1 MKKSLLLLTLIS
13 SVCLLS
19 DCGGGASTPPPATHF
34 SVVPAG
40 AAVTAGTAFNVI
52 VTALDAA
59 NGVVTGYAGTVQFAS
74 SDGKAVLPANSPL
87 TSGTGTFSV
96 TLETTGGQT
105 IMATDTVTASIEG
118 TSSAITVGAPA
129 APNAVA
135 LINLPLSPDA
145 VIPGGAAFTLKVNG
159 TGFVSG
165 AIVRWN
171 GSNRVTT
178 FVSESQVT
186 AAVLASDAANFD
198 TGSVT
203 VVNPSPGGGTSNA
216 VSFETTRPTP
226 SVSWS
231 ISSEL
236 AAGSAPSASVAAAD
250 FTGNDK
256 LDLAVVNGGSNNISI
271 FLGNGDGT
279 FQTAVNYPAGTNPDS
294 VAVGDFNGDGE
305 LDLAVANADSNNV
318 SIFLGKG
325 DGTFQTAVNYPAGTN
340 PDSVAVGDFNGDG
353 KLDLAVANAGSN
365 NVSIL
370 LGRGDGTFQIAVDYG
385 AASNP
390 TSVAVGDF
398 NGDGK
403 LDLAVANQ
411 VSSNVSILLGAG
423 DGTFQT
429 AVEYGTATSPT
440 SVAVGDF
447 NGDGRLDLAVA
458 NNGSSNFRVGSVSIL
473 LGNGDGTFQTHMDY
487 AALSNSSSVIV
498 GDFNGDNKLDLAV
511 ANRNAGGAD
520 VNNLS
525 LFLGNGDG
533 TFQAQ
538 VDYAAGSNPSSVV
551 VGDFNGDGRL
561 DLAVAD
567 QASSKVSVLLQP
579 GLVSGPDARLLPGNL
594 DFATQL
600 VGTTSA
606 GQSVQLTNYGS
617 MTLSIAVITTT
628 VNFGETDDCGA
639 SLAAGA
645 SCTINVTF
653 APGAIKSLTGT
664 LSITDNAPG
673 SPQMVS
679 LNGVG
684 TVAKL
689 VPASMYFVCSQ
700 TCPPGPKAATLTNT
714 GTTALSI
721 TSITITS
728 NKPGVNAQAGFAQ
741 MNNCPASLGA
751 AQSCSI
757 TINFTGNFN
766 FGYKGA
772 LTVNDNGGGSPQT
785 VSLGGFLP

>member
-1 MKKSLLLLTLIS
+1 VKKSLLFLLLIS

-40 AAVTAGTAFNVI
+40 AAATAGTAFNVT

-74 SDGKAVLPANSPL
+74 SDGKAMLPANSPL

-96 TLETTGGQT
+96 TLETAGSQT
-105 IMATDTVTASIEG
+105 ITAADTVTTSIKG
-118 TSSAITVGAPA
+118 TSSTIAVSATA
-129 APNAVA
+129 APIAVP
-135 LINLPLSPDA
+135 LVNLPLSPDA
-145 VIPGGAAFTLKVNG
+145 VIPGGATFTLKVNG

-165 AIVRWN
+165 ATVKWN
-171 GSNRVTT
+171 GSNRLTT
-178 FVSESQVT
+178 FVSESQVS
-186 AAVLASDAANFD
+186 AAVLASDIANFN
-198 TGSVT
+198 TASVT
-203 VVNPSPGGGTSNA
+203 VVNPAPGGGTSNPA
-216 VSFETTRPTP
+216 FFETTRPTS

-236 AAGSAPSASVAAAD
+236 AAGSAPSASVATAD
-250 FTGNDK
+250 FTGNGK
-256 LDLAVVNGGSNNISI
+256 LSLAVVNGGSNNISI

-279 FQTAVNYPAGTNPDS
+279 FRATVNYPAGTNPDFAVAGDFNGDGNLDLAVANAGSNNVSILLGKGDGTFQAAVNYPAGTNPGS
-294 VAVGDFNGDGE
+294 VAAGDFNGDGK
-305 LDLAVANADSNNV
+305 LDLAVANTGSNNV
-318 SIFLGKG
+318 SILLGKG
-325 DGTFQTAVNYPAGTN
+325 DGTFQTAVDYGAASN
-340 PDSVAVGDFNGDG
+340 PTSVAVGDFDGDG

-370 LGRGDGTFQIAVDYG
+370 LGKGDGTFQ
-385 AASNP
+385 AA
-390 TSVAVGDF
+390 A
-398 NGDGK
+398 
-403 LDLAVANQ
+403 
-411 VSSNVSILLGAG
+411 
-423 DGTFQT
+423 
-429 AVEYGTATSPT
+429 EYGTATSPT

-473 LGNGDGTFQTHMDY
+473 LGNGDGTFQPHVDY
-487 AALSNSSSVIV
+487 PALSNSSSVIV
-498 GDFNGDNKLDLAV
+498 GDFNGDTKLDLAV
-511 ANRNAGGAD
+511 ANSNAGGED
-520 VNNLS
+520 LNNLS

-533 TFQAQ
+533 TFQPQ
-538 VDYAAGSNPSSVV
+538 VDYAAGTNPSSVV
-551 VGDFNGDGRL
+551 LGDFNGDGRL

-567 QASSKVSVLLQP
+567 HASTKISVLLQP
-579 GLVSGPDARLLPGNL
+579 GLVSGPDARLLPMSLN
-594 DFATQL
+594 FATQL

-617 MTLSIAVITTT
+617 TMLSIAVIAPTG
-628 VNFGETDDCGA
+628 NFDETDNCGS

-653 APGAIKSLTGT
+653 TPGAINNLIGT

-684 TVAKL
+684 TVVKL
-689 VPASMYFVCSQ
+689 VPVSMFFQCTGS
-700 TCPPGPKAATLTNT
+700 CPSKTATLTNT

-728 NKPGVNAQAGFAQ
+728 NKPGVNGQAGFAET
-741 MNNCPASLGA
+741 NNCPASLGA
-751 AQSCSI
+751 GQSCSI
-757 TINFTGNFN
+757 TVNFTGNFN
-766 FGYKGA
+766 FAYKGA
-772 LTVNDNGGGSPQT
+772 LTVNDNGGGGAQT
-785 VSLGGFLP
+785 VSLGGFLTP